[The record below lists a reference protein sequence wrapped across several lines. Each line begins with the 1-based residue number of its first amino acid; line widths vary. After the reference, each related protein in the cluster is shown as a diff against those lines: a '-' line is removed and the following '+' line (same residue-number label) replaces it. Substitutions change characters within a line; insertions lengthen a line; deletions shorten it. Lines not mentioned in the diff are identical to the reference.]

1 MRARPLLLL
10 VLVAIALLLVVPGI
24 ARAVG
29 DPGSEPT
36 VIYVV
41 QPGDTLWGI
50 ARRADPDGDPR
61 PLVDRLA
68 DGNDLRDGLHPG
80 DRLRLPARPGS
91 PAALPPLRPDHDR
104 RGSRPW
110 GGNRSWRP
118 CSWP

>member
-1 MRARPLLLL
+1 MMRVRPLLLL
-10 VLVAIALLLVVPGI
+10 VLVAVALLLVVPGI

-29 DPGSEPT
+29 GPGGEPT

-68 DGNDLRDGLHPG
+68 DGNDLRGGLHPG
-80 DRLRLPARPGS
+80 DRLRLPVELAGGLTPET
-91 PAALPPLRPDHDR
+91 PA
-104 RGSRPW
+104 GT
-110 GGNRSWRP
+110 GG
-118 CSWP
+118 